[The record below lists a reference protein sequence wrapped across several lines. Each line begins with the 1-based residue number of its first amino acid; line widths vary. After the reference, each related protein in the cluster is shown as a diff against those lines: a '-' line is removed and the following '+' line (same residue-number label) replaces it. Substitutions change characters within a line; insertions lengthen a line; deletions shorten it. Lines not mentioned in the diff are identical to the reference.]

1 MSKYTICQNITSHQQ
16 EQYEE
21 SFDIND
27 QTRWTSLRNN
37 AADYLTEAELKLIPE
52 DASKNLE
59 DWLLLYKKLASGLWD
74 TRHETITYVDKTQW
88 ILSNHED
95 GADFV
100 DAEYIHLVVEE

>member
-1 MSKYTICQNITSHQQ
+1 MSKYTICQNITSHHQ

-59 DWLLLYKKLASGLWD
+59 DWLLLYKKLPSSLWD
-74 TRHETITYVDKTQW
+74 AKHETITSVETQW

-95 GADFV
+95 ADFE